1 LDEKNKEEHNEQNS
15 EAQRKRLLDEK
26 KKEEHNEQNS
36 EAQRKRLLDE
46 QAQEKHN
53 DRSASAM
60 RQKRI
65 QERTTAE
72 KAHEEVSIVYHH
84 FRSSKISLLHV
95 LSISAWKLLR
105 HQVISLH
112 MLLA

>member
-1 LDEKNKEEHNEQNS
+1 MLDEKKPGEKKEEHNEQNS
-15 EAQRKRLLDEK
+15 EAQRKQLLDEK

-53 DRSASAM
+53 ERSASAM

-72 KAHEEVSIVYHH
+72 KAHEEVRIVYHY
-84 FRSSKISLLHV
+84 FRF
-95 LSISAWKLLR
+95 
-105 HQVISLH
+105 
-112 MLLA
+112 